1 MLANLAKD
9 ERPPIQKYVLQILGQ
24 LTDNKED
31 CALLGTVPGFLPS
44 LFTAQEVQASVSLT
58 YSANLMTVCSR
69 IQSTLPPKRTV
80 ITAASGDEPAKRN
93 FLARRG
99 RQLVFEMDDA
109 NEDLCARVKA
119 EICEVFFDCGC
130 EVVSQVVRID
140 GVEERFAMYASERE
154 QRVEKNDYI
163 RNLYQKHQD
172 AERLYSATR
181 AARIRSAM
189 FGDWEAGFAEEN
201 GQENINGEQPA
212 SRLLLVERLAGD
224 SRRLRSAVE
233 ALLSIQMSLD
243 DMTMHSIHDLI
254 ALMSDSDP
262 SIVVRAVQRVYIL
275 CKENQSTSENANL
288 VAKLV
293 EVSRSDNV
301 AIKRSAMGA
310 LTKISENP
318 TGRMHL
324 FRSGGL
330 AELIRMLYCPVEV
343 VVRYAVATLR
353 NLLLHLDAVKEQA
366 RALGAVQ
373 ALSPLLLRT
382 DPRMLAHVAD
392 SLYTLLHEHSHSK
405 TVFLSLGGPQ
415 TLVELLNRYEDQPKL
430 IYTVL
435 RCIKSLSVCPQNKA
449 ALISLGCLQSLHRI
463 LCQTNDARTQL
474 AILVSMRNLSE
485 AATNEEN
492 LSQLVKR
499 LLGVVRASED
509 AQHVACACGIL
520 SNLTCNN
527 IRNKQTVCSDG
538 GIAALVDCLRRFPDV
553 EEATEP
559 ALCALRHCTA
569 RHQFAEQAQLDL
581 RLSNAFPQLIILLS
595 TLRAPVETSS
605 TGKTVVS
612 LAMEV
617 WILAVNKLREDPNA
631 ETDGVPMW
639 GVVEG
644 AVSALHQLATDK
656 QVAMDLVH
664 QTEALILTYELLR
677 DPYVSQSDD
686 EVLERELLGLLYQI
700 AQNSDGASA
709 IDEAGFMPIL
719 TDCLRRQH
727 RSVATYASGILKRL
741 ESDRPP
747 QYRQELDMEASSGW
761 QRDGMEPELFSEMY
775 RPGSMCME
783 HELLLEVRRDVR
795 LGPRGVYGL
804 AASALGKLAVVRRVE
819 KTADEPSPNG
829 DDVIEQY
836 NVLGSGV
843 RTLEM
848 IHSPG
853 RGPIECLCWVGD
865 FLVVG
870 HFSGSVSIINPHSTE
885 IVSNQLCSSS
895 LCVASM
901 GDKIAVGANGLIF
914 VVDLQG
920 KSLYEIQVER
930 ADRQLPTIVW
940 ALTFSQSYA
949 GPTLVAGDSRGFI
962 TFYNAKNGVLLKVLA
977 TGVDPRITVLENK
990 NVNSWESVSVI
1001 TGAEGDVKALT
1012 VSGTSLFVGG
1022 NDSLV
1027 YEVQHIFAR
1036 KKQVLEKMAIDLTP
1050 IVHTGGSFT
1059 AVCGSNYVDLW
1070 ASHQVSSE
1078 NVNLFEDIFV
1088 AEEPVL
1094 LARVLAKGSQIVT
1107 CSALSSRGSKLA
1119 ISTGERT
1126 HVYSLS
1132 DSKTQ
1137 PIKILPVTFPAATAI
1152 AFHENSILVCTGDFK
1167 LMQYMLVGA
1176 DAGNEVLVQE
1186 KCGIVTS
1193 IVSLEGSSTAALLT
1207 SRAQIFV
1214 VDLEKG
1220 TSSLVRLEATIPK
1233 SIVLTRPNV
1242 LTVAHQPLKSDDRRL
1257 VSQFSIGHPP
1267 KLEATYTRGELSPG
1281 FGGARSM
1288 ATNASQDTVAMV
1300 DGHGNIIV
1308 IKDKTL
1314 RAVQA
1319 DMPMRGDLLLGWNLG
1334 WRRTAGEKADVL
1346 SAVGIAIPPPIGDV
1360 FKLKKYGQK

>member
-1 MLANLAKD
+1 
-9 ERPPIQKYVLQILGQ
+9 
-24 LTDNKED
+24 
-31 CALLGTVPGFLPS
+31 
-44 LFTAQEVQASVSLT
+44 
-58 YSANLMTVCSR
+58 
-69 IQSTLPPKRTV
+69 
-80 ITAASGDEPAKRN
+80 
-93 FLARRG
+93 
-99 RQLVFEMDDA
+99 
-109 NEDLCARVKA
+109 
-119 EICEVFFDCGC
+119 
-130 EVVSQVVRID
+130 
-140 GVEERFAMYASERE
+140 
-154 QRVEKNDYI
+154 
-163 RNLYQKHQD
+163 
-172 AERLYSATR
+172 
-181 AARIRSAM
+181 
-189 FGDWEAGFAEEN
+189 
-201 GQENINGEQPA
+201 
-212 SRLLLVERLAGD
+212 
-224 SRRLRSAVE
+224 
-233 ALLSIQMSLD
+233 
-243 DMTMHSIHDLI
+243 
-254 ALMSDSDP
+254 
-262 SIVVRAVQRVYIL
+262 
-275 CKENQSTSENANL
+275 
-288 VAKLV
+288 
-293 EVSRSDNV
+293 
-301 AIKRSAMGA
+301 
-310 LTKISENP
+310 
-318 TGRMHL
+318 
-324 FRSGGL
+324 
-330 AELIRMLYCPVEV
+330 
-343 VVRYAVATLR
+343 
-353 NLLLHLDAVKEQA
+353 
-366 RALGAVQ
+366 
-373 ALSPLLLRT
+373 
-382 DPRMLAHVAD
+382 
-392 SLYTLLHEHSHSK
+392 
-405 TVFLSLGGPQ
+405 
-415 TLVELLNRYEDQPKL
+415 
-430 IYTVL
+430 
-435 RCIKSLSVCPQNKA
+435 
-449 ALISLGCLQSLHRI
+449 
-463 LCQTNDARTQL
+463 
-474 AILVSMRNLSE
+474 MRNLSE

-775 RPGSMCME
+775 RPGSM
-783 HELLLEVRRDVR
+783 
-795 LGPRGVYGL
+795 
-804 AASALGKLAVVRRVE
+804 
-819 KTADEPSPNG
+819 
-829 DDVIEQY
+829 
-836 NVLGSGV
+836 
-843 RTLEM
+843 
-848 IHSPG
+848 
-853 RGPIECLCWVGD
+853 
-865 FLVVG
+865 
-870 HFSGSVSIINPHSTE
+870 
-885 IVSNQLCSSS
+885 
-895 LCVASM
+895 
-901 GDKIAVGANGLIF
+901 
-914 VVDLQG
+914 
-920 KSLYEIQVER
+920 
-930 ADRQLPTIVW
+930 
-940 ALTFSQSYA
+940 
-949 GPTLVAGDSRGFI
+949 
-962 TFYNAKNGVLLKVLA
+962 
-977 TGVDPRITVLENK
+977 
-990 NVNSWESVSVI
+990 
-1001 TGAEGDVKALT
+1001 
-1012 VSGTSLFVGG
+1012 
-1022 NDSLV
+1022 
-1027 YEVQHIFAR
+1027 
-1036 KKQVLEKMAIDLTP
+1036 P

-1059 AVCGSNYVDLW
+1059 AVSGSNYVDLW

-1267 KLEATYTRGELSPG
+1267 KLEATYTRGELGPG

-1288 ATNASQDTVAMV
+1288 STNASQDTVAMV